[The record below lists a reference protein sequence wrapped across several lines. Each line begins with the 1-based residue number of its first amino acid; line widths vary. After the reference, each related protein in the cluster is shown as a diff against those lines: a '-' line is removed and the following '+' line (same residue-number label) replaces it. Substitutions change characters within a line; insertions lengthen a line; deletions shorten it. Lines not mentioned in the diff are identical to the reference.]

1 MIFKIVAAEIMAVMA
16 DKIDFF
22 RFGYYIWTFDL
33 NLEFF
38 GNFFKQKNLGFN
50 HLKKNFLDNLS
61 HCLQAH
67 EKN

>member
-22 RFGYYIWTFDL
+22 RFGYYIWIFDL

-38 GNFFKQKNLGFN
+38 GNFSNRKT
-50 HLKKNFLDNLS
+50 LDLII
-61 HCLQAH
+61 
-67 EKN
+67 